1 MRYYLIQSGQILSGP
16 HDIMSAEVRRLTA
29 CGNPDILAATQPEA
43 LTAAGLVPENR
54 EPLGPGQ
61 GWGSAVLAEDGASV
75 LVPAVDLPP
84 APPVVPAEV
93 TMRQARLAL
102 HAAGLLASVEAAI
115 DALPD
120 PPRSAARIEWD
131 HSQTVQ
137 RNRGIVQQLGTALGM
152 TSEQLDALF
161 IAAAA
166 IP

>member
-1 MRYYLIQSGQILSGP
+1 MPITLQSIRDPLPAGAI
-16 HDIMSAEVRRLTA
+16 R
-29 CGNPDILAATQPEA
+29 AALQPNGE
-43 LTAAGLVPENR
+43 
-54 EPLGPGQ
+54 
-61 GWGSAVLAEDGASV
+61 V
-75 LVPAVDLPP
+75 LVYMPGDTLPP
-84 APPVVPAEV
+84 DPPPGPPPVPSEV

-102 HAAGLLASVEAAI
+102 HAAGLLSSVEAAI

-152 TSEQLDALF
+152 SSAQLDALF
-161 IAAAA
+161 IAAGA

>member
-1 MRYYLIQSGQILSGP
+1 MNLYFVQGGIIVSGP
-16 HDIMSAEVRRLTA
+16 HDASSSLARQRTS
-29 CGNPDILAATQPEA
+29 CGNPELLPAET
-43 LTAAGLVPENR
+43 LVAAGLYPEAR
-54 EPLGPGQ
+54 ATLAAGQ
-61 GWGSAVLAEDGASV
+61 AHGAPVIDGQIV
-75 LVPAVDLPP
+75 RVPAVDAPP
-84 APPVVPAEV
+84 AVPAEV

-102 HAAGLLASVEAAI
+102 HAAGLLSSVEAAI

-152 TSEQLDALF
+152 SSAQLDALF
-161 IAAAA
+161 VAAAA